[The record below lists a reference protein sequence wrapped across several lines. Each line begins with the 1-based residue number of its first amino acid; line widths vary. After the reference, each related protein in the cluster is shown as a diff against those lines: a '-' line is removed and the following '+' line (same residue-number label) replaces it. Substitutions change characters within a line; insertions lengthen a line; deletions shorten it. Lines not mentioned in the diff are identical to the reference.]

1 MNTFDYY
8 AVIYDGEIYCVECLP
23 ENIDEEDIDPIFVGS
38 EWDYIP
44 SCCECNE
51 LHDYVT
57 LINHD

>member
-8 AVIYDGEIYCVECLP
+8 AVVYDGEIYCVECLP
-23 ENIDEEDIDPIFVGS
+23 KNINEEDINPIFVDS

-51 LHDYVT
+51 LHDYM
-57 LINHD
+57 